1 MFHLLVFAGV
11 RPSGA
16 GNHKVNH
23 KTSNSET
30 AAPAAWFNMALHL
43 TSGRLRRPL
52 AGERQGV
59 RRTMFGEG

>member
-30 AAPAAWFNMALHL
+30 AAPAAWFNKPLQRTKACQL
-43 TSGRLRRPL
+43 SVDGQQAGAARP
-52 AGERQGV
+52 
-59 RRTMFGEG
+59 FK